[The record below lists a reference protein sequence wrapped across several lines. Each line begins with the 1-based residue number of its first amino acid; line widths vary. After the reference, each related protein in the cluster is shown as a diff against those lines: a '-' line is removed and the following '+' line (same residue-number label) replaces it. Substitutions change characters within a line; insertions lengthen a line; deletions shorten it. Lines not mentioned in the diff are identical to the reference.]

1 MEYKQYTTEEI
12 TRRLKAGESVT
23 YIGEPRLDITKFKKY
38 YPVRMSNFR
47 FFLNNDANDE
57 YYYFFTEFNN
67 SFMFTSDYEAMKSE
81 EAKDTLKQSD
91 LHDAPTDTPEWL
103 QRERVM
109 FWVNA
114 FIASKGQTTF
124 DCSNY
129 ADKCLEQFDKRFLN
143 QKETK

>member
-1 MEYKQYTTEEI
+1 MNKQYTTEEI

-23 YIGEPRLDITKFKKY
+23 YRNDDNPISLSTSYNDGSI
-38 YPVRMSNFR
+38 
-47 FFLNNDANDE
+47 FFNAGVICYELCH
-57 YYYFFTEFNN
+57 FNKI
-67 SFMFTSDYEAMKSE
+67 FMFTSDYEAMKSE
-81 EAKDTLKQSD
+81 EAKDTLKQGD
-91 LHDAPTDTPEWL
+91 LHDAPTDIPEWL

-129 ADKCLEQFDKRFLN
+129 ADKCLEQFDKRFLT